1 MFVEAAITKSYKPNG
16 LLITK
21 DYCYNS
27 ESWKSEIKVLANS
40 VSLED
45 RGRVC
50 SLLPPGFVSM
60 LVSIFSIL
68 TFVEASP

>member
-45 RGRVC
+45 
-50 SLLPPGFVSM
+50 
-60 LVSIFSIL
+60 
-68 TFVEASP
+68 